1 MLQGWA
7 GGGDRIPMPVA
18 EREEAKAKYRALVS
32 SHPSIGIAQGL
43 YARLAPKHSKKDVV

>member
-1 MLQGWA
+1 
-7 GGGDRIPMPVA
+7 MPVA